1 MLSLSWVAG
10 CQPQMPV
17 YLTSKGQSQKHYVP
31 KATQIDY
38 PDANVQSYA
47 EVCNTVD
54 PLTLDNPNP
63 TDMWDL
69 TLEEA
74 IQMALKNSKVIRTLN
89 GVSFSK
95 AGVNGAPSLMLSS
108 PAAASTVYDPALI
121 EADPR
126 FGVEAALS
134 AVDAQLTAAANWA
147 KTDNPSYFPSNR
159 YKDDTGN
166 FSTRIQ
172 KNTMDGGT
180 FYVEHAS
187 IYNQRDSVNILGDM
201 TGAPSSWSTYLEGGF
216 RQALLQ
222 GNGTQFNRIAGVG
235 AVTPGSYNGVAIARI
250 NTDQALNDFEMAT
263 RNLVGDVE
271 TAYWNLYY
279 AYHRLESVKS
289 GYNSAHQTW
298 AKIHAM
304 NVIGIQAGRAAYE
317 AQARNNYFT
326 FRGQVE
332 AAQNNLFKTERMLRY
347 ALGLAPTDG
356 RLIRPI
362 DEPII
367 APLQFDTHS
376 IVCEALL
383 RSPELR
389 RQKWEVKKKEMELIA
404 SKNFLLPRLDF
415 TAGYR
420 FSGAGKDLINSRH
433 HDNAFDSLTGGDYA
447 SWVMGLEASVPLGFR
462 KELAGIRHAE
472 MALTKARAVLRE
484 QELALTYQIQESIS
498 DISLAYQQ
506 SQTMLQGRISA
517 ENEVSAVQAAYDAG
531 TTTLD
536 QVLDAQKR
544 RAEAETEY
552 YSSIIDYN
560 LGIMTLHYRKGSLLE
575 YNNIY
580 LAEGPWPG
588 KAYFDSRRRAKARDA
603 AHNLNYGFTRPAVVS
618 RGRYQQHQNH
628 YNMVSI
634 GDDNLLAPN
643 GGDPSA
649 EPVLAPPM
657 PSTLETEIF
666 AEPLETQPTT
676 QSMPVPTLTPSAVM
690 PAVVIPEV
698 TSSSVPATTGNSQVS
713 FIEPSVAVPN
723 DAAGT
728 TTVRRPVRNHYLQ
741 R

>member
-1 MLSLSWVAG
+1 MNCQRQTSWVIVGALLLSLSGMTG
-10 CQPQMPV
+10 CQPQMPF
-17 YLTSKGQSQKHYVP
+17 YLTSKGQEHKHYVP

-38 PDANVQSYA
+38 PDVNLPSYA

-69 TLEEA
+69 SLEEA
-74 IQMALKNSKVIRTLN
+74 VQMALKNSKVIRTLN

-95 AGVNGAPSLMLSS
+95 AGVAGTPSMLLSS
-108 PAAASTVYDPALI
+108 PTAASTVYDPALI

-126 FGVEAALS
+126 YGVEAALS

-159 YKDDTGN
+159 YKDDSGN

-172 KNTMDGGT
+172 KSTMDGGT

-187 IYNQRDSVNILGDM
+187 IYNQRDTSNVAGVFSS
-201 TGAPSSWSTYLEGGF
+201 APSSWSTYLEGGF

-235 AVTPGSYNGVAIARI
+235 STTPGFYNGVAVARI
-250 NTDQALNDFEMAT
+250 STDQALNDFEMAT
-263 RNLVGDVE
+263 RNLVADVE

-289 GYNSAHQTW
+289 GRDSAHQTW
-298 AKIHAM
+298 SQIYAM
-304 NVIGIQAGRAAYE
+304 YIIGAQGGRSQFE

-326 FRGQVE
+326 FRAQVE
-332 AAQNNLFKTERMLRY
+332 AAQSNLFKTERMLRY

-356 RLIRPI
+356 RLIRPV

-367 APLQFDTHS
+367 APLQFDCHN
-376 IVCEALL
+376 IICEALL

-404 SKNFLLPRLDF
+404 SKNYLLPRLDF

-420 FSGAGKDLINSRH
+420 VSGAGKDLVNSRH
-433 HDNAFDSLTGGDYA
+433 HDNAFDSLTGGNYA
-447 SWVMGLEASVPLGFR
+447 SWVMGFEASVPLGFR
-462 KELAGIRHAE
+462 KELAGVRHAQ
-472 MALTKARAVLRE
+472 MTLAKTRAILRE
-484 QELALTYQIQESIS
+484 QELALSYQLQESIS

-506 SQTMLQGRISA
+506 SQTMLQRRIA
-517 ENEVSAVQAAYDAG
+517 ADNEVSSVNAAFKAG

-536 QVLDAQKR
+536 QLLDAQKR
-544 RAEAETEY
+544 QAEAETEY
-552 YSSIIDYN
+552 YSSIVDYN
-560 LGIMTLHYRKGSLLE
+560 LAIMTLHYRKGSLLE
-575 YNNIY
+575 YNNVY

-588 KAYFDSRRRAKARDA
+588 KAYFDSKRRAKARDA
-603 AHNLNYGFTRPAVVS
+603 AHNLNYGFTRPRVVS

-628 YNMVSI
+628 YNMMSDESRI
-634 GDDNLLAPN
+634 MNDANGPAEPLLAP
-643 GGDPSA
+643 
-649 EPVLAPPM
+649 PV
-657 PSTLETEIF
+657 PSTLETETRS
-666 AEPLETQPTT
+666 ALP
-676 QSMPVPTLTPSAVM
+676 MPTLTPSAVV
-690 PAVVIPEV
+690 PAV
-698 TSSSVPATTGNSQVS
+698 TSSDRPVVGNSQVS
-713 FIEPSVAVPN
+713 FTAPSV
-723 DAAGT
+723 GT
-728 TTVRRPVRNHYLQ
+728 PMESTTVRRPVRNHYMQQGSELPPL
-741 R
+741 